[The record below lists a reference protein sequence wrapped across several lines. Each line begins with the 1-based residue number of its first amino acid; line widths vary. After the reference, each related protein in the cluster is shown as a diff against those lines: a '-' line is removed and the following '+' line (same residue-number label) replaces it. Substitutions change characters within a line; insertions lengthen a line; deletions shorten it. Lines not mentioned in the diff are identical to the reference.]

1 MACGYFLFD
10 VSLVCRDL
18 LVLLGEH
25 TCSTKCK
32 LEGETGPTRGRVSP
46 GGVWSHVTLSGLVS
60 GC

>member
-1 MACGYFLFD
+1 MNIRECQLVACGYFLFD

-32 LEGETGPTRGRVSP
+32 LAGATGPTRTRE
-46 GGVWSHVTLSGLVS
+46 GVARCGV
-60 GC
+60 